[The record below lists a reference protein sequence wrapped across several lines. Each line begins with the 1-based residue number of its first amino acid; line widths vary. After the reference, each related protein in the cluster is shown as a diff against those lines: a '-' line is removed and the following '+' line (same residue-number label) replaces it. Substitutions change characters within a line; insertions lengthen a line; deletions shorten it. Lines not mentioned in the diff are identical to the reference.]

1 MIVTEQEYKAMFK
14 EIDGMTFIPNRNLII
29 EQNEVDG
36 EKVKVFKY
44 EILKTADEAY
54 QEYLDNKN
62 NPKPQE
68 QTETEILQ
76 KQLLETQN
84 MLLELQYKL
93 TNKDLEIK

>member
-1 MIVTEQEYKAMFK
+1 
-14 EIDGMTFIPNRNLII
+14 MTFIPKRNLIV
-29 EQNEVDG
+29 EENEVDD

-44 EILKTADEAY
+44 EILKTSDEVY
-54 QEYLDNKN
+54 QEWLENKN
-62 NPKPQE
+62 KPVEKE

-84 MLLELQYKL
+84 MLLELQYIL